1 MGIKN
6 KLSIAYSLF
15 AARIFRKKTPLVV
28 SWAITTRCNRS
39 CQYCNIHNIKSK
51 ELTTPQ
57 VFALIDEMSGLG
69 TRIIHFTG
77 GEPLLRDD
85 LGAIIDHCR
94 QVGVLSSVNSNGSLI
109 SQRIEEI
116 RNLSLVGLS
125 LDGPEEVHDRIRG
138 QGSYREVIDALSV
151 IKEHKIT
158 PRILTVLSSLNLGC
172 VDFLLDKARE
182 FNASIIFQPS
192 TVFLLG
198 GSQRNPLAP
207 EDGEYRKVI
216 RYLIGRKMKDK
227 YTIGHSVS
235 GLKFLYDWPRLKKIP
250 CYAGL
255 VSARIESDG
264 SLDICFRNRLSREA
278 PSGDPAGFKNRFY
291 QLPFV
296 YCDKCSC
303 PSSVELN
310 CMLSFKLDALFNMSK
325 FSSPLLKNAG

>member
-109 SQRIEEI
+109 SQRI
-116 RNLSLVGLS
+116 
-125 LDGPEEVHDRIRG
+125 
-138 QGSYREVIDALSV
+138 
-151 IKEHKIT
+151 
-158 PRILTVLSSLNLGC
+158 
-172 VDFLLDKARE
+172 
-182 FNASIIFQPS
+182 
-192 TVFLLG
+192 
-198 GSQRNPLAP
+198 
-207 EDGEYRKVI
+207 
-216 RYLIGRKMKDK
+216 
-227 YTIGHSVS
+227 
-235 GLKFLYDWPRLKKIP
+235 
-250 CYAGL
+250 
-255 VSARIESDG
+255 
-264 SLDICFRNRLSREA
+264 
-278 PSGDPAGFKNRFY
+278 
-291 QLPFV
+291 
-296 YCDKCSC
+296 
-303 PSSVELN
+303 
-310 CMLSFKLDALFNMSK
+310 
-325 FSSPLLKNAG
+325 